1 MGDSRGENVS
11 NEDHPNI
18 VVYNT
23 GEPIHT
29 RSTSRDTILVL
40 YFSSFCSDDKNNNKK
55 RRRDRKEREREKKE
69 REREQTEGKVNKQLG
84 HLGEPRVMACVPEVW
99 HL

>member
-1 MGDSRGENVS
+1 MYIILENQFTLVLPL
-11 NEDHPNI
+11 EI
-18 VVYNT
+18 
-23 GEPIHT
+23 
-29 RSTSRDTILVL
+29 RLVL

-55 RRRDRKEREREKKE
+55 RRRERKEREREKKE